1 MEKFRSAE
9 LMKLSYKGYFKAM
22 GYSEDELS
30 DKKPRIGIANSWNLL
45 VPCN

>member
-30 DKKPRIGIANSWNLL
+30 DKVTPHAGALIETFKC
-45 VPCN
+45 V